1 MAAIS
6 TTQQGVAFASERS
19 AGGQTRKKYIPISNI
34 KKMNY
39 HLKKVLETYILPE
52 EVAGNE
58 WLTVGTAQHADFRT
72 MASSL
77 WNMEDLANVQQI

>member
-6 TTQQGVAFASERS
+6 TTQQGVAFVSERS
-19 AGGQTRKKYIPISNI
+19 AGGQNRKKDIPISNV
-34 KKMNY
+34 KKLNY
-39 HLKKVLETYILPE
+39 NLKKVLETCILPE
-52 EVAGNE
+52 EFAGNV

-77 WNMEDLANVQQI
+77 WNMEDVANVQQI